1 MLRGTIFVVFAC
13 LVLTTATLADTIYG
27 KCCYKDGSKAGS
39 EVKISTSWNSKKA
52 YPSGGSYTLD
62 FGGSVKKSITVYCN
76 GKSVGR
82 VYVSG
87 STRLDIVVR

>member
-1 MLRGTIFVVFAC
+1 MLGRTILAVLAC
-13 LVLTTATLADTIYG
+13 LVLTTAAFGDSIYG
-27 KCCYKDGSKAGS
+27 KCRYEDGSKAGS